1 MKKAREIN
9 IETDDLEYGR
19 ALARSLGIHY
29 KGISVN
35 VVAGGPGGEAV
46 GAPSSIADRAPEDYI
61 LVSGR
66 RIYKYMNVHAIAAE
80 IEAAMSEA
88 GGTEAGAHGLNG
100 PHGESAADPVLSKAA
115 LLQERLTIGIVG
127 MRGGCGVSS
136 IAEGLARTFT
146 LFHGRRVLL
155 LTFSNFGPEYSSFI
169 RPIDRLMYESEF
181 LTDTDFEEQIHSY
194 IMPDEYGVW
203 QIGLRKGYNPLCVEN
218 AESAAKFIEKLTAR
232 LNIDLTIFDFGSAA
246 SMGTEKMRVLSKM
259 DIAFAVLGRPED
271 RERAEEFARIVDN
284 VSGGPGSAAGFGSEP
299 GFKFTNP
306 VLNDSLNI
314 LSESGQADNRA
325 RDLSGTT
332 EAGDILFLG
341 YSPESFKRAELDL
354 GLEFG
359 IGLEK
364 IATNCEKYQ
373 TIS

>member
-61 LVSGR
+61 LVNGR
-66 RIYKYMNVHAIAAE
+66 KIYKYMNVHAIAAE

-88 GGTEAGAHGLNG
+88 GGT
-100 PHGESAADPVLSKAA
+100 AADHVLSKAA

-218 AESAAKFIEKLTAR
+218 AESAAKFIEKLTTK

-284 VSGGPGSAAGFGSEP
+284 VSGGPGSAAGFGSEQ

-314 LSESGQADNRA
+314 LSESGQAGNRA